1 MEPRRRLT
9 DQQKEKEQT
18 KERKEKQES
27 RGNKIMIGNQAIL
40 KPWTPGELIKIVDN
54 APIIYTVDK
63 TSSVLGMALHP
74 MYYL

>member
-1 MEPRRRLT
+1 
-9 DQQKEKEQT
+9 
-18 KERKEKQES
+18 
-27 RGNKIMIGNQAIL
+27 MIGNQAIL
-40 KPWTPGELIKIVDN
+40 KPWTPGELIKMVNN